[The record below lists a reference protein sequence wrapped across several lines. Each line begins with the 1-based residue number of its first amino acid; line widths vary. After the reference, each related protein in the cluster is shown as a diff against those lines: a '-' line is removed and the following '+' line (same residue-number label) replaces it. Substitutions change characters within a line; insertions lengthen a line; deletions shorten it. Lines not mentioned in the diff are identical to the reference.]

1 MKLVDQCRT
10 KQIVDYIREHCPKLD
25 QTQPTGGKG
34 GKGKKGKGKEEP
46 TPEEIESDLCHSLNI
61 LHVEDD
67 TLRVKIIESQVAV
80 VRPYILC
87 CIVNDLCFDETTFKK
102 FIQLQTKL
110 HDTVC
115 DKRNVAT
122 IATHD
127 LNKIAPGQFLIYF

>member
-10 KQIVDYIREHCPKLD
+10 KQVLDYIREHCPLSD
-25 QTQPTGGKG
+25 SNQPAAGGK
-34 GKGKKGKGKEEP
+34 KGKKGQKKQDEP
-46 TPEEIESDLCHSLNI
+46 VDDEVQELCHSLRI

-67 TLRVKIIESQVAV
+67 VPKVKIIDANLAG

-87 CIVNDLCFDETTFKK
+87 CIIKDIKFTEATFKK

-127 LNKIAPGQFLIYF
+127 LNKIPKGKSSQD

>member
-10 KQIVDYIREHCPKLD
+10 KQILDYIRDHCPKVD
-25 QTQPTGGKG
+25 ASQQTSSK
-34 GKGKKGKGKEEP
+34 GKGKKGLKEEP
-46 TPEEIESDLCHSLNI
+46 PLQSTEDQLCHALKI

-67 TLRVKIIESQVAV
+67 IIRIKIKEQHVAN

-87 CIVNDLCFDETTFKK
+87 CIVKELKFDEAMFRK
-102 FIQLQTKL
+102 FIQMQTKL

-115 DKRNVAT
+115 DKRNTAT

-127 LNKIAPGQFLIYF
+127 LDKLAPGWY